1 MSTPKTNTNRATD
14 SVTAGKPV
22 KPGREAASTATPGT
36 LGARHAGGHSDV
48 ANKRPLKLDPSHL
61 TGEAAI
67 NAYKESISPKGMA
80 AAQRLLEQA
89 QAKRDIQLGINKPT
103 PKNTAPTSPASK
115 SKSGDGNPLLYSKIK
130 PGK

>member
-48 ANKRPLKLDPSHL
+48 AAKGPAKTPTSHL

-80 AAQRLLEQA
+80 AADKELAQA

-103 PKNTAPTSPASK
+103 PKNTVPTSPASK
-115 SKSGDGNPLLYSKIK
+115 SKSGEGNPLLYSKIK

>member
-22 KPGREAASTATPGT
+22 KPGREAVSTATPGT
-36 LGARHAGGHSDV
+36 LGASHAGGHSDV
-48 ANKRPLKLDPSHL
+48 AAKGSKTPTSHL

-80 AAQRLLEQA
+80 ATQRMLEQA
-89 QAKRDIQLGINKPT
+89 QAKRDIQLGINKTT
-103 PKNTAPTSPASK
+103 PKNTVPTSPASR